1 MTTLLKI
8 ENASNSNGAIGI
20 VVKGSNSRRT
30 QLLSPGE
37 KTETWLGGHQEV
49 SLTEFWPSHA
59 PPVSPMQLHAEYAR
73 RLIETEVN
81 VQNKKWGEANE
92 RSDVS
97 GGELLRAAIAQATA
111 VARASEEA
119 AAIAKAAS
127 ASSALETTIDYMAIR
142 EEIFA
147 GIAESIYPLAWS
159 MFRDYGSD
167 IANLV
172 VAAAYIENE
181 IKRRLAAGE
190 DTYRTARGETYK
202 GRVIYDQETTGV

>member
-20 VVKGSNSRRT
+20 VVKENNSRRT

-92 RSDVS
+92 RADVS
-97 GGELLRAAIAQATA
+97 GGELVRAAIAQATA

-119 AAIAKAAS
+119 AAIAAS
-127 ASSALETTIDYMAIR
+127 EETTIDDRMIR